1 MYNSSSHLFF
11 NKCSLI
17 TLLVLW
23 MQICLAQNRIK
34 KTDYDYDL
42 ISGNVRQVIYQ
53 ANRPEVFVQE
63 YKYDADNRITEVR
76 SSTDGVIFN
85 RDAAYSY
92 YQHGPLSRTVLG
104 DNNVQGLDYV
114 YTIHGWLKAVNSNV
128 LDPSKDP
135 GKDGQIGSKLARDV
149 VGYSLGYYQND
160 YTSIG
165 GSMQFL
171 SIITPTDLDVP
182 GSSLYNGNI
191 RHMITSLTDNTGTQ
205 LDVQGNAYRY
215 DQLNRIKQSELFV
228 LNKVTNSFAGA
239 GPSTKYKENFSYDAN
254 GNITGLTR
262 NGNAATR
269 LMDQLTYRYAEEGG
283 KKVNNRLLH
292 VKDDALTATY
302 SNDINDQGTYAA
314 NDVTTWNYRY
324 DAIGNLIYDRQ
335 SGIEEINWNVGG
347 KIKSI
352 HGIVDSARSDIEFK
366 YDALGHRI
374 AKIVKPFDHLT
385 DPSFWIYTY
394 YILDAKGNTLAAYE
408 KKFEGGELKIRLK
421 EQYTYGSKRLGSV
434 QRDLDVTDP
443 YLPMP
448 NATPTFER
456 ILGKRQY
463 ELSNHLGN
471 VLAVISDKRTAHI
484 TPGGV
489 PDYYLAQVSSATDY
503 YAFGSPMPGRDFVSD
518 GYRYGFNGMEK
529 DNEVKGNGNSYTTEF
544 RQYDSRLGRWLS
556 LDPKMTNF
564 ADMAPYAAFSNN
576 PIFLVDPLG
585 DAPSGAKELGK
596 LFESQVLDKL
606 TDSGV
611 EFIAQARIHMNIDPQ
626 RPYVYSFST
635 YTDFIVKTGDGSFEI
650 IETKL
655 SSGTSYSHAQSLLYQ
670 SVSKIRKAGGTIE
683 NVVTNSRAD
692 IAVKNGL
699 RISPKLKDF
708 LGAADSKVKVS
719 TFAKYTRIDGTKEG
733 YKTLEEVIQRGL
745 SYKSATAS
753 FIGEMADNVLKHIP
767 LKYSKYIPFIGIAP
781 GLGSAGVN
789 FGKGDIAGGSLD
801 AVGTVCDVCEM
812 ILTPS
817 SISELQSPPTMP
829 ETITEEPK

>member
-1 MYNSSSHLFF
+1 MRTVIKNIHL
-11 NKCSLI
+11 KVI
-17 TLLVLW
+17 YLLVASFLLS
-23 MQICLAQNRIK
+23 QPGYAQNRIK
-34 KTDYDYDL
+34 KTDYEYDL
-42 ISGNVRQVIYQ
+42 ISGNVKQVTYQ
-53 ANRPEVFVQE
+53 ANRPEVFVQQ
-63 YKYDADNRITEVR
+63 YRYDADNRITEVR

-335 SGIEEINWNVGG
+335 SGIEEINWNVRG

-385 DPSFWIYTY
+385 DPSF
-394 YILDAKGNTLAAYE
+394 
-408 KKFEGGELKIRLK
+408 
-421 EQYTYGSKRLGSV
+421 
-434 QRDLDVTDP
+434 
-443 YLPMP
+443 
-448 NATPTFER
+448 
-456 ILGKRQY
+456 
-463 ELSNHLGN
+463 
-471 VLAVISDKRTAHI
+471 
-484 TPGGV
+484 
-489 PDYYLAQVSSATDY
+489 
-503 YAFGSPMPGRDFVSD
+503 
-518 GYRYGFNGMEK
+518 
-529 DNEVKGNGNSYTTEF
+529 
-544 RQYDSRLGRWLS
+544 
-556 LDPKMTNF
+556 
-564 ADMAPYAAFSNN
+564 
-576 PIFLVDPLG
+576 
-585 DAPSGAKELGK
+585 
-596 LFESQVLDKL
+596 
-606 TDSGV
+606 
-611 EFIAQARIHMNIDPQ
+611 
-626 RPYVYSFST
+626 
-635 YTDFIVKTGDGSFEI
+635 
-650 IETKL
+650 
-655 SSGTSYSHAQSLLYQ
+655 
-670 SVSKIRKAGGTIE
+670 
-683 NVVTNSRAD
+683 
-692 IAVKNGL
+692 
-699 RISPKLKDF
+699 
-708 LGAADSKVKVS
+708 
-719 TFAKYTRIDGTKEG
+719 
-733 YKTLEEVIQRGL
+733 
-745 SYKSATAS
+745 
-753 FIGEMADNVLKHIP
+753 
-767 LKYSKYIPFIGIAP
+767 
-781 GLGSAGVN
+781 
-789 FGKGDIAGGSLD
+789 
-801 AVGTVCDVCEM
+801 
-812 ILTPS
+812 
-817 SISELQSPPTMP
+817 
-829 ETITEEPK
+829 